1 MSRGDP
7 ADRADDD
14 TAGDRAEDDEQWE
27 FTLED
32 VSPDPGSEGTYEM
45 GPIEAG
51 DPKPEHVLFFVLGV
65 LAAVGALYAFLL

>member
-1 MSRGDP
+1 MSRDDR
-7 ADRADDD
+7 ADRAGGDD
-14 TAGDRAEDDEQWE
+14 TAGDEQWE
-27 FTLED
+27 FSLED

-65 LAAVGALYAFLL
+65 LAAVGSLYAFLL